1 MISTMNSS
9 MSMSQTSSNQKIDL
23 LNQKTK
29 KKTQTKIE
37 KAIVKSN
44 QRKSFKFEHVKINQR
59 DKIIRD
65 RFRDRFSKRKKNEKR
80 DRDSKKFKKHQNQN
94 ISSKNIEQIVTNQFI
109 QKNRKKS
116 IERIEKI
123 EIKNERISR
132 ATTHAFTIKINDDEI
147 NDDEFNEFNEN
158 QKFDEK

>member
-1 MISTMNSS
+1 M
-9 MSMSQTSSNQKIDL
+9 
-23 LNQKTK
+23 
-29 KKTQTKIE
+29 
-37 KAIVKSN
+37 
-44 QRKSFKFEHVKINQR
+44 KINQR

-94 ISSKNIEQIVTNQFI
+94 ILSKNIEQIVTNQFI

-123 EIKNERISR
+123 EIKNERIFR
-132 ATTHAFTIKINDDEI
+132 TTTHAFTIKINDDEI